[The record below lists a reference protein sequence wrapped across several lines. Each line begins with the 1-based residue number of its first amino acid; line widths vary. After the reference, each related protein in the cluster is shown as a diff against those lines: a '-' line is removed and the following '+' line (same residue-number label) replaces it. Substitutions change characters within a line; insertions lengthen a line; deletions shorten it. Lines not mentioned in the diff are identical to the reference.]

1 MLKPSAQPVPP
12 AANGLQGAEAE
23 IQAVKSVLT
32 ALTSAVR
39 NFSLYPCEHGICQ
52 KSIRQLK
59 STLSGF
65 FRINK
70 NLKIEIRKDGLSY
83 RGTKIYE
90 GSIKNDPIL
99 TPLFRDGFL
108 WIEIFPDI
116 DVPELELFLKLF
128 GEHRSLKDEAE
139 TDLVTALWKANLKN
153 IRYDAINSFW
163 ETPPVFS
170 FSQFRSGQNAWT
182 QRKEFQEK
190 VLSPQ
195 SASEPSAQDLI
206 ALPGRENFFE
216 LTAAEKELLEKLIGS
231 NAEKDDTQDLIHILI
246 ALLDD
251 QGTKKDFSFVL
262 DLLYQELKLVL
273 ENAQFG
279 LGHALLENVKQLGC
293 GSPGPRS
300 WRNPLI
306 HDFFRNASSQGAL
319 ESLGAGLAKLK
330 ATDANQ
336 MSSAKQVMLMLEPKA
351 VEALAG
357 LLLKIHSRTLQLL
370 LMNVIKKLSLRDLGP
385 LEGLFSRADPRL
397 LTCLVTIIGHI
408 KGKRPREL
416 LQRLMDH
423 SSEKVRQR
431 ALLWLIKRGELP
443 MERIHAFLNDPDPQ
457 VRAQLVDHM
466 RRENNPVYE
475 PILRHYIEEKKFG
488 SYDHDFLITCYRV
501 LGKCASNDSLAFLE
515 KKLFRAIGFPF
526 FGRLTSLH
534 RQGAAVAL
542 AEVGSQDAE
551 QLLKKASRSFYPP
564 VRRAYKKAFEFGV
577 GAK

>member
-12 AANGLQGAEAE
+12 AASGLQGTEAE
-23 IQAVKSVLT
+23 IQAVKNVLS

-59 STLSGF
+59 NTLSEF
-65 FRINK
+65 FRNKK
-70 NLKIEIRKDGLSY
+70 NLKMEISKDGLSY

-108 WIEIFPDI
+108 WIEILPEI
-116 DVPELELFLKLF
+116 GLSELELFLKLF

-139 TDLVTALWKANLKN
+139 TDLVTALWKAHLSH
-153 IRYDAINSFW
+153 IRYDAINSFL
-163 ETPPVFS
+163 ETPPVFC
-170 FSQFRSGQNAWT
+170 FSQFRLGQNAWP

-190 VLSPQ
+190 ALPPQ
-195 SASEPSAQDLI
+195 AASEPSAQNLI
-206 ALPGRENFFE
+206 ALPGRDNFFE
-216 LTAAEKELLEKLIGS
+216 LTAAEKELLEKLIAS

-251 QGTKKDFSFVL
+251 QSTKQDFSFVL

-279 LGHALLENVKQLGC
+279 LGHALLENVKRLGG
-293 GSPGPRS
+293 GSPGPHA

-306 HDFFRNASSQGAL
+306 QDFFRSASSPGVL

-330 ATDANQ
+330 ATDADQ
-336 MSSAKQVMLMLEPKA
+336 MASAKQVMLMLEPKA
-351 VEALAG
+351 VETLAG
-357 LLLKIHSRTLQLL
+357 LLLKIHSKTMQLL
-370 LMNVIKKLSLRDLGP
+370 LMNVIKALSLRDLGP
-385 LEGLFSRADPRL
+385 LEGLFSCADPRL
-397 LTCLVTIIGHI
+397 LTYLLTIVGHI
-408 KGKRPREL
+408 QGKRPRDL
-416 LQRLMDH
+416 LQRLMEH

-431 ALLWLIKRGELP
+431 ALLWLIRRAELP
-443 MERIHAFLNDPDPQ
+443 TERIHALLNDPDPQ
-457 VRAQLVDHM
+457 VRARLVDHM

-488 SYDHDFLITCYRV
+488 IYDHDFLITCYRV

-515 KKLFRAIGFPF
+515 KKLFKAIGFPF
-526 FGRLTSLH
+526 FGRWTSLH

-551 QLLKKASRSFYPP
+551 QLLKRASRSFYPP
-564 VRRAYKKAFEFGV
+564 VRRAYKKALEFGV